1 MIEGMDERIIAAC
14 DGASKG
20 NPGPAAWAWVVADAQ
35 GQPYRWE
42 AGPLGSATNN
52 VAELTA
58 LRELLESTDPA
69 VPTEVRMDSQY
80 AMNAVTKWLRGW
92 KRNGWKTSTGKPV
105 ANRDLVMA
113 IDALLEGRS
122 VSFHYVPAHHVG
134 GDLLNALA
142 DQAASE
148 VAVTQKAAA
157 GAKLP
162 IKFGK
167 TDAVIVG
174 SAPGSVPTALD
185 PNPKANLKFD
195 MGTSTA
201 ANIFL
206 GGTVTPAG
214 NQAPGSYV
222 ATVVLTVTIQ

>member
-1 MIEGMDERIIAAC
+1 MRIWTLVAC
-14 DGASKG
+14 GALLG
-20 NPGPAAWAWVVADAQ
+20 PVGPAAAQVSVA
-35 GQPYRWE
+35 GI
-42 AGPLGSATNN
+42 
-52 VAELTA
+52 
-58 LRELLESTDPA
+58 
-69 VPTEVRMDSQY
+69 
-80 AMNAVTKWLRGW
+80 
-92 KRNGWKTSTGKPV
+92 
-105 ANRDLVMA
+105 RDLAFGPVIMGIPSTVA
-113 IDALLEGRS
+113 PSDAVRSGQYRFTAPAGSRVRIDFDLPSQLNG
-122 VSFHYVPAHHVG
+122 PA
-134 GDLLNALA
+134 
-142 DQAASE
+142 S
-148 VAVTQKAAA
+148 
-157 GAKLP
+157 AKLP

-174 SAPGSVPTALD
+174 NAPGSVPTALD

>member
-1 MIEGMDERIIAAC
+1 MRVWTLVACGALLGPVTPAAAQVSVAGIR
-14 DGASKG
+14 DLAFGPVIVGIPSTVAPSDAVRSG
-20 NPGPAAWAWVVADAQ
+20 QYRFTAPAGSRVRLDFDLPSQLNGPA
-35 GQPYRWE
+35 
-42 AGPLGSATNN
+42 S
-52 VAELTA
+52 
-58 LRELLESTDPA
+58 
-69 VPTEVRMDSQY
+69 
-80 AMNAVTKWLRGW
+80 
-92 KRNGWKTSTGKPV
+92 
-105 ANRDLVMA
+105 
-113 IDALLEGRS
+113 
-122 VSFHYVPAHHVG
+122 
-134 GDLLNALA
+134 
-142 DQAASE
+142 
-148 VAVTQKAAA
+148 
-157 GAKLP
+157 AKLP

-174 SAPGSVPTALD
+174 NAPGSVPTALD

>member
-1 MIEGMDERIIAAC
+1 MRIWTLVAC
-14 DGASKG
+14 GALLG
-20 NPGPAAWAWVVADAQ
+20 PVGPAAAQVSVA
-35 GQPYRWE
+35 GI
-42 AGPLGSATNN
+42 
-52 VAELTA
+52 
-58 LRELLESTDPA
+58 
-69 VPTEVRMDSQY
+69 
-80 AMNAVTKWLRGW
+80 
-92 KRNGWKTSTGKPV
+92 
-105 ANRDLVMA
+105 RDLAFGPVIIGIPSTVA
-113 IDALLEGRS
+113 PSDAVRS
-122 VSFHYVPAHHVG
+122 GQYRFTVPAGSRVRIDF
-134 GDLLNALA
+134 DLPSQLNGP
-142 DQAASE
+142 AS
-148 VAVTQKAAA
+148 
-157 GAKLP
+157 AKLP

-174 SAPGSVPTALD
+174 NAPGSVPTALD

>member
-1 MIEGMDERIIAAC
+1 MRIWMLVAC
-14 DGASKG
+14 GALLG
-20 NPGPAAWAWVVADAQ
+20 PVGPAAAQVSVA
-35 GQPYRWE
+35 GI
-42 AGPLGSATNN
+42 
-52 VAELTA
+52 
-58 LRELLESTDPA
+58 
-69 VPTEVRMDSQY
+69 
-80 AMNAVTKWLRGW
+80 
-92 KRNGWKTSTGKPV
+92 
-105 ANRDLVMA
+105 RDLAFGPVIIGIPSTVA
-113 IDALLEGRS
+113 PSDAVRSGQYRFTAPAGSRVRIDFDLPSQLNG
-122 VSFHYVPAHHVG
+122 PA
-134 GDLLNALA
+134 
-142 DQAASE
+142 S
-148 VAVTQKAAA
+148 
-157 GAKLP
+157 AKLP

-174 SAPGSVPTALD
+174 NAPGSVPTALD

>member
-1 MIEGMDERIIAAC
+1 MSEAPGRNSTYYVMTCEGVY
-14 DGASKG
+14 
-20 NPGPAAWAWVVADAQ
+20 PAAVV
-35 GQPYRWE
+35 RRVTE
-42 AGPLGSATNN
+42 LAGP
-52 VAELTA
+52 
-58 LRELLESTDPA
+58 
-69 VPTEVRMDSQY
+69 
-80 AMNAVTKWLRGW
+80 
-92 KRNGWKTSTGKPV
+92 
-105 ANRDLVMA
+105 
-113 IDALLEGRS
+113 
-122 VSFHYVPAHHVG
+122 
-134 GDLLNALA
+134 
-142 DQAASE
+142 
-148 VAVTQKAAA
+148 A